1 MDRFNKQLLSTYSV
15 PSTVLGTGLIEMDGT
30 CSQLQRNSQPN
41 RAKCHITKSM
51 HVKCYHKGKEQWS
64 QHRDRS
70 YRLSLERY
78 TSVSRSL
85 YLAPDFPKLQW
96 LPLAKLK
103 SPKSSLRF
111 FPSNELRAINQY
123 PFPFPW
129 QAFLWANPLLEKAVN
144 LLTSEDTTLTFDNR
158 NMAVVREQRGGHPL
172 DGCKIWS
179 PSLQLVNYKL
189 NKAVDNLGK

>member
-78 TSVSRSL
+78 TSISRSL

-129 QAFLWANPLLEKAVN
+129 QAFLWANPLLEKAVKQHIH
-144 LLTSEDTTLTFDNR
+144 LKTQHWHLIIEIWPWYVSKEVDTHWTG
-158 NMAVVREQRGGHPL
+158 VRFGVRVSSWWIISSTKQ
-172 DGCKIWS
+172 
-179 PSLQLVNYKL
+179 
-189 NKAVDNLGK
+189 